1 MIEGFR
7 QWCSL
12 VMFVALTQFS
22 YARNISPLEYGLRS
36 ARTGVERYEVLLKTH
51 QEAVERGY
59 GVTYEGIERI
69 DIEIPESAKTIPLS
83 YYTDFAGV
91 ELSVLNKEKR
101 ITLFSLS
108 NKIEPIDINQSCI
121 RTGRFFNNKTLRKG
135 KKLLIVVDETPWVKQ
150 RRGYKYGVTRKDV
163 ILVNKGRAV
172 NKVIALYSTP
182 ESKPKCYYCDVT
194 GQEAIIKG
202 LVFSRSKN
210 SDHITQF
217 VSINNLNNV
226 FIKDIVINTP
236 EGTGL
241 SGESALIIENSTNV
255 SLENVTINGT
265 YSLKDKYGYGIE
277 MNNVW
282 NSRFYNLKAT
292 CNWGVFGNNNVSYAT
307 LENCDINRFDI
318 HCYGK
323 DVFCKKTVF
332 RDLYNQ
338 YSSFYGTLRYENCRF
353 ISFVPVLFE
362 SSYSAYTYFK
372 LEIENCSIDVDVK
385 RPYLINAGN
394 PSLLAEDSRQEL
406 ASARWPD
413 ISIKNS
419 IVNIPEGTKYWTIFQ
434 ATGNDNTLIE
444 GLSSISVEGLE
455 IRGQRTTPLVRLSNR
470 KVRLKN
476 KLEKRIR
483 NSNIQTIE

>member
-1 MIEGFR
+1 MKETFLR
-7 QWCSL
+7 VFL
-12 VMFVALTQFS
+12 LALFFVLPQFS
-22 YARNISPLEYGLRS
+22 FGRSLSPLDYGLLS

-51 QEAVERGY
+51 QAAVERGC
-59 GVTYEGIERI
+59 GVTYEGIKRI
-69 DIEIPESAKTIPLS
+69 DIEIPKSAKTIPLS

-91 ELSVLNKEKR
+91 ELSVLNREKR

-108 NKIEPIDINQSCI
+108 NRIEPIEVKQSCI
-121 RTGRFFNNKTLRKG
+121 RKGRFLSNKKLRNG
-135 KKLLIVVDETPWVKQ
+135 KKLLIVIDETPWVKQ

-163 ILVNKGRAV
+163 LLINNGRAV
-172 NKVIALYSTP
+172 NNVIALYSTP
-182 ESKPKCYYCDVT
+182 ESSPKCFFCDVT
-194 GQEAIIKG
+194 EQEAVIKD
-202 LVFSRSKN
+202 LVFTRSKN
-210 SDHITQF
+210 SNQITQF
-217 VSINNLNNV
+217 VSIKNQNNV
-226 FIKDIVINTP
+226 LIKDIVINTP

-255 SLENVTINGT
+255 TLEEVTINGT

-282 NSRFYNLKAT
+282 NSRFLKLKAN

-307 LENCDINRFDI
+307 LEDCDINRFDI

-323 DVFCKKTVF
+323 DVYCKNTLF

-353 ISFVPVLFE
+353 INFVPVLFE
-362 SSYSAYTYFK
+362 SSYSAYTFFK
-372 LEIENCSIDVDVK
+372 LEIENCSIYVDAK

-394 PSLLAEDSRQEL
+394 PSLLAENPRQEL
-406 ASARWPD
+406 TSAQWPD
-413 ISIKNS
+413 VSIKNS
-419 IVNIPEGTKYWTIFQ
+419 IIILPEETKSWTLFQ
-434 ATGNDNTLIE
+434 ATGKDDSYIG

-455 IRGQRTTPLVRLSNR
+455 IRSQTTTPSVRLSNR

-476 KLEKRIR
+476 KLEKRIL
-483 NSNIQTIE
+483 NSNIQTLE